1 MWQLVEPTTTSRK
14 FLMPPMVDFSNE
26 FECFRDQL
34 GGKPWVDA
42 SKSAMKE
49 FYLAQ
54 ESWLPSWGTPE
65 DRGMIVKSVK
75 MWELGACA

>member
-1 MWQLVEPTTTSRK
+1 MWLSVGLTTISRE
-14 FLMPPMVDFSNE
+14 FPIPAILDPSNE
-26 FECFRDQL
+26 FEYYRDQMD
-34 GGKPWVDA
+34 GKPWVDA

-54 ESWLPSWGTPE
+54 SSWLPSWGTPE
-65 DRGMIVKSVK
+65 ERGMIVKSVK

>member
-1 MWQLVEPTTTSRK
+1 M
-14 FLMPPMVDFSNE
+14 D
-26 FECFRDQL
+26 
-34 GGKPWVDA
+34 GKPWVDA

-54 ESWLPSWGTPE
+54 SSWLPSWGTPE
-65 DRGMIVKSVK
+65 ERGMIVKSVK